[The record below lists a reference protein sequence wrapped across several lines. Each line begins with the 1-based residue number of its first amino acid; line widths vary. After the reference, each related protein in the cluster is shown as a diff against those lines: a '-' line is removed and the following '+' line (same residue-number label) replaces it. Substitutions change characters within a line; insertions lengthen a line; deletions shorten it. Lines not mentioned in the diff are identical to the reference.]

1 VSACLQIVLPGRSE
15 PLIPHSLPADDAHL
29 LKNPQILEIHS
40 LPYDIAHLLE
50 IHNQPFS
57 TFVPSPLNQNIFLE
71 DMLKKKHIFASYH
84 IRKQLLVFP
93 NSKLA
98 DGRTAKGKSISLA
111 LTIHPDPR

>member
-57 TFVPSPLNQNIFLE
+57 TFSTKTYFWRI
-71 DMLKKKHIFASYH
+71 LKKKHIFASYH
-84 IRKQLLVFP
+84 QKTPVGFSEFKTCR
-93 NSKLA
+93 
-98 DGRTAKGKSISLA
+98 
-111 LTIHPDPR
+111 